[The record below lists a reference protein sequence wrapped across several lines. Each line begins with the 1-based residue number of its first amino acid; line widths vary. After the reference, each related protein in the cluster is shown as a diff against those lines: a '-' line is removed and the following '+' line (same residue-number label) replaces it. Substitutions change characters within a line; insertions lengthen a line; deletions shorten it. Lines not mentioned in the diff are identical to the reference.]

1 MSMVSKLKLKALVLI
16 TFLYA
21 PNAFAQPGP
30 TGSSVQLENPL
41 KVDSIEELLYEI
53 LQIFIVIA
61 TPIVIFFIIYAGF
74 MYVTARGNPANLE
87 KAHRALI
94 YALIGGVLIIG
105 AVAIGEIIKNLV
117 ESFK

>member
-1 MSMVSKLKLKALVLI
+1 MPMIAKLKLKALVLI

-21 PNAFAQPGP
+21 PTVSAQGP
-30 TGSSVQLENPL
+30 SGSSVELDNPL
-41 KVDSIEELLYEI
+41 KVDTIEELLYEI

-94 YALIGGVLIIG
+94 YALIGGVLIID

>member
-1 MSMVSKLKLKALVLI
+1 MIAKLKLKALVLI

-21 PNAFAQPGP
+21 PSVSAQGP
-30 TGSSVQLENPL
+30 SGSSVELDNPL
-41 KVDSIEELLYEI
+41 KVDTIEELLYEI